1 MGYEEH
7 IKHVSGTK
15 KRDILMFAL
24 STCVWCKKTKNFLGE
39 LGVDYDYVDVD
50 LLGEDERE
58 EAQAEMQRWNPSVS
72 FPTVVIDNK
81 DCIVGY
87 RPEELKEKLG
97 L

>member
-1 MGYEEH
+1 MGYEERV
-7 IKHVSGTK
+7 KHVSGTK
-15 KRDILMFAL
+15 KGDILMFAL
-24 STCVWCKKTKNFLGE
+24 STCVWCKKTKTFLKE

-58 EAQAEMQRWNPSVS
+58 EAQREMQRWNPSVS